1 MAESSAPAANGVHQI
16 KLGNMKTW
24 QKFALIAVPA
34 ILIAAIGIW
43 RINVARNKPGI
54 VPQAQETHLSDEQM
68 VQPRKLFIDDLKS
81 AKDLIGKPVWVQAG
95 YEMDYYRYAEHRVDF
110 AHKVGVL
117 PSVQRLDIK
126 DIVLEKVPANV
137 ATRIPRGTAQ
147 AFAVFTML
155 GDAKEYATAIG
166 TTQGSDST
174 WYCDNVLYYD
184 DPHQMYNFWPASLW
198 QAIDAHQP
206 KPGMTELETAMALGV
221 MQQSN
226 SSDYGNRTVDYNA
239 GPKRWA
245 VTFENDKATTIQ
257 QDTK

>member
-1 MAESSAPAANGVHQI
+1 
-16 KLGNMKTW
+16 MKTW
-24 QKFALIAVPA
+24 QKFALILVPA

-43 RINVARNKPGI
+43 RINVSRNKPVV
-54 VPQAQETHLSDEQM
+54 VPKQAQETHLSDEQM

-95 YEMDYYRYAEHRVDF
+95 YEMTYYPYSGHRVDF

-117 PSVQRLDIK
+117 PSVQRLDVK

-137 ATRIPRGTAQ
+137 ETRIPRGNQQ
-147 AFAVFTML
+147 AFLVFTMP
-155 GDAKEYATAIG
+155 DDTKQYATAVG
-166 TTQGSDST
+166 TIQGNDST

-184 DPHQMYNFWPASLW
+184 DPHQMYNLWPASLW

-226 SSDYGNRTVDYNA
+226 SSDVGNRTVYYNA

-245 VTFENDKATTIQ
+245 VTFENDKATQ
-257 QDTK
+257 VEPQK